1 MKTVGASIHKSII
14 EYRDFLYLKIALV
27 LVALSIVG
35 YWFHV
40 PLGAPNGG
48 TWLGYT
54 LGTVGALLIVW
65 LAWFGIRKRR
75 YGVGRVLLEDW
86 LSAHVYLGLALLII
100 GTLHSGFQLGWNVHT
115 LAYVLMV
122 AVILSGAIGL
132 IAYLRVPA
140 MRTENRQGMS
150 LDDMMALI
158 AGLSKE
164 CYQAAST
171 LDDEVGR
178 LVQAADQKTR
188 IGGGFWRQLSG
199 DDPSC
204 PTTAALVQV
213 RERAQKYTGAEAD
226 SARQLVTLLARKV
239 ELLARA
245 RRDVRL
251 KALLGVWLYVHV
263 PMTVGLLAAL
273 AIHVV
278 VVFLYW

>member
-1 MKTVGASIHKSII
+1 
-14 EYRDFLYLKIALV
+14 
-27 LVALSIVG
+27 
-35 YWFHV
+35 
-40 PLGAPNGG
+40 
-48 TWLGYT
+48 
-54 LGTVGALLIVW
+54 
-65 LAWFGIRKRR
+65 
-75 YGVGRVLLEDW
+75 
-86 LSAHVYLGLALLII
+86 
-100 GTLHSGFQLGWNVHT
+100 
-115 LAYVLMV
+115 
-122 AVILSGAIGL
+122 
-132 IAYLRVPA
+132 